1 MNSLWKKTLVG
12 SAVWLFGSIG
22 CLVQAQ
28 DQPAVV
34 SPELKRAGEA
44 VILAL
49 SQKEVGAAFELMTEK
64 GANQY
69 MATMLVQL
77 PQISQMEG
85 AEGTESADFK
95 ELQKAV
101 TKYGLDKIGFDMPV
115 PDGSSKP
122 EEIVD
127 EMLKALDA
135 AEERVLACIPA
146 SERRKT
152 TTEMLTIMGKCMQ
165 SPMSLRLGEFEVNED
180 QAEVPVL
187 GKVTSEVAAPDGEEP
202 VPEMAIE
209 YLLFVR
215 KDGHWR
221 FDGFNRKRMLENAL
235 NNESLALLMQP
246 FKEIADLSIEG
257 KTIDAEEI
265 SLAKYTGKVVL
276 VDFWGTW
283 CGPCVAGLPKLTE
296 LHAKYQ
302 SQGFEILGVAADDV
316 DSLKPFL
323 SKKPLSWKNIVDGE
337 TEIATKYS
345 IEAFPTT
352 LLIDKQGKHVA
363 TNLHGETLEK
373 AIGLL
378 LEGKSIVSITGS
390 AQEVFDAGK
399 KKAAEEQ
406 KLIFLHFGAT
416 WCGPCQVL
424 EEWMSRPD
432 IHGMLDKVFVDVKID
447 TGANFGAEEL
457 LTEFSPEASGIPWFA
472 ILNSTDSKPIATCMN
487 EKAENIGFP
496 DAAEGIDHFV
506 KMFEATGRFSKDQL
520 EQIRT
525 SLKDV
530 VEPHKA
536 ESPK

>member
-1 MNSLWKKTLVG
+1 
-12 SAVWLFGSIG
+12 
-22 CLVQAQ
+22 
-28 DQPAVV
+28 
-34 SPELKRAGEA
+34 
-44 VILAL
+44 
-49 SQKEVGAAFELMTEK
+49 
-64 GANQY
+64 
-69 MATMLVQL
+69 
-77 PQISQMEG
+77 
-85 AEGTESADFK
+85 
-95 ELQKAV
+95 
-101 TKYGLDKIGFDMPV
+101 
-115 PDGSSKP
+115 
-122 EEIVD
+122 
-127 EMLKALDA
+127 
-135 AEERVLACIPA
+135 
-146 SERRKT
+146 
-152 TTEMLTIMGKCMQ
+152 
-165 SPMSLRLGEFEVNED
+165 
-180 QAEVPVL
+180 
-187 GKVTSEVAAPDGEEP
+187 
-202 VPEMAIE
+202 
-209 YLLFVR
+209 
-215 KDGHWR
+215 
-221 FDGFNRKRMLENAL
+221 
-235 NNESLALLMQP
+235 
-246 FKEIADLSIEG
+246 
-257 KTIDAEEI
+257 
-265 SLAKYTGKVVL
+265 
-276 VDFWGTW
+276 
-283 CGPCVAGLPKLTE
+283 LPKLTE